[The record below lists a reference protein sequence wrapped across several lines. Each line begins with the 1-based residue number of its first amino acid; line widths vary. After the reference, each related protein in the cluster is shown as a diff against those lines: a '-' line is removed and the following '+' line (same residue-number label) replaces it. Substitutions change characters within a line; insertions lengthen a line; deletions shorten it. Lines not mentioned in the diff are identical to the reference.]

1 MNKPINKT
9 VLIVGAD
16 SKIGKY
22 VWNNFKNSSSIN
34 LLGTS
39 YKSSNFF
46 KLDLNNFNKLDKFI
60 PKPVGKLVA
69 LFFAGK
75 TVHSYCEKYPEE
87 TRHINVTQTLKLTEI
102 LNSYGYST
110 VHFSSTHVFSGEK
123 AFMKIHE
130 PTNPKSIFGQQKAEL
145 EKVLLST
152 DNNMIIRVT
161 KILNLLDNPFADWI
175 SNLKLKNLITPYKDY
190 PISPIS
196 VTSFLSGIS
205 NIIQNSDNGLW
216 HLGNSE
222 QIDYAGI
229 ALSLAKKLKLDFR
242 LVQETL
248 NYEKLPHYPKYS
260 SLDISATEQLT
271 SWVPENI
278 EKAIDATRI
287 LFTDKGI

>member
-9 VLIVGAD
+9 FLIVGAD

-22 VWNNFKNSSSIN
+22 VWKKFQNSSNIN
-34 LLGTS
+34 LIGTS
-39 YKSSNFF
+39 YKNSNFF
-46 KLDLNNFNKLDKFI
+46 KLDLNNLNKLDNLI
-60 PKPVGKLVA
+60 PKPVGKSVA

-75 TVHSYCEKYPEE
+75 SVHSYCEKYPEE

-145 EKVLLST
+145 EKILLST

-161 KILNLLDNPFADWI
+161 KILNLFDNPFADWI
-175 SNLKLKNLITPYKDY
+175 LKLKSNSVITPYKDY

-205 NIIQNSDNGLW
+205 NIVQNSDNGLW

-229 ALSLAKKLKLDFR
+229 AISLANKLNLNFR

-260 SLDISATEQLT
+260 SLDISATQQST
-271 SWVPENI
+271 RWIPENI
-278 EKAIDATRI
+278 EKAIDSTKI
-287 LFTDKGI
+287 FFID